1 MFKTKRHLL
10 KIQDHY
16 KSNNKSTQFQQ
27 LEQRYE
33 VNMFVNHAMTHM
45 AHMIDDF
52 DEIELSRGMEN
63 SASGL
68 KVINPSQER
77 WQVVRQLVEEKFK
90 CINLS

>member
-1 MFKTKRHLL
+1 MFKTKRDLIA
-10 KIQDHY
+10 IQDHY
-16 KSNNKSTQFQQ
+16 QSNKKNTQFRH
-27 LEQRYE
+27 LEQRY
-33 VNMFVNHAMTHM
+33 VVDMFVNHAMTHVI
-45 AHMIDDF
+45 HEYC
-52 DEIELSRGMEN
+52 EIELSRGMEN